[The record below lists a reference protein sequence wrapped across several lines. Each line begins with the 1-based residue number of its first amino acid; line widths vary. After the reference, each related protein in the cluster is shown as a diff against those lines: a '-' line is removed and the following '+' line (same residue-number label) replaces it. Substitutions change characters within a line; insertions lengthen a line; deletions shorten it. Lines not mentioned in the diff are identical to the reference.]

1 MSNQEEQTEKSDM
14 SRRPV
19 ASASIG
25 GLFDAP
31 DLDPETAHRMIS
43 ELAVALLCHVSE
55 QLRSLSIESP
65 SCAEP
70 VAPTLRMIRE
80 VSEELE
86 FYRGILEHY

>member
-1 MSNQEEQTEKSDM
+1 MSNLDGRRENSDS

-31 DLDPETAHRMIS
+31 ELDPEMAHRMIS
-43 ELAVALLCHVSE
+43 EIAVALLCHVTE

-65 SCAEP
+65 ACAEAL
-70 VAPTLRMIRE
+70 APTLRMIKE

-86 FYRGILEHY
+86 SYRELLDHY